1 MNQKAMIIRMENEM
15 KQEIKYLYILLMY
28 LPSGFGRLTQKVTHY
43 KYTHVALSLDDRYE
57 HFYAFSRL
65 RAKTPPI
72 SGYIEEKRIYYTL
85 GENVSIYTKIFKVPV
100 SEEGFR
106 RAQRWIERIRRD
118 PETMYN
124 LIQMLLLPWL
134 GGHPVYKA
142 YNCGEFIAKVLKMAG
157 IPLDMPYYKY
167 MPKDF
172 DRLLRKYEIFEGTLE
187 NNSQEGMEDDFFR
200 ETGRWEY
207 FLKTAYIVR
216 ELLYRQMTG
225 HASKHFKPEKVRFV
239 WKQKG
244 RKKSRI

>member
-1 MNQKAMIIRMENEM
+1 M

-85 GENVSIYTKIFKVPV
+85 GENVPIYTKIFKVPV

-225 HASKHFKPEKVRFV
+225 RASKHFKPEKVRFV